1 MNSKNKSSRKPALGQ
16 FSLPIQFIKPNFLAT
31 KTHTYPR
38 THKTEKKKKKK
49 NKNQNKNK
57 IKRGSLTPRL
67 VVLEV
72 GTAVIISTALA
83 YIDIF

>member
-16 FSLPIQFIKPNFLAT
+16 FSLPIQFIKPDFLAT

-38 THKTEKKKKKK
+38 THKTEKKNN